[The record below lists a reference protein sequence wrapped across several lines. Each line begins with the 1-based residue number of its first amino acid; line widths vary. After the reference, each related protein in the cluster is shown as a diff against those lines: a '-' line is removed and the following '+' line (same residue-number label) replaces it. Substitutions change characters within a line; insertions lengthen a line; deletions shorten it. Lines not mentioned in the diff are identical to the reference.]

1 MSYPVSLN
9 EFASKNKLNHII
21 AENMVSISQLQEGN
35 ERFEDLAYFCFSRAY
50 RICYLLIEAS
60 PAPLWKLPEC
70 YEIANYKSQDKDF
83 NRVLKAVTL
92 TIVHILTEHFEEV
105 WKEEN
110 KNILDRI
117 QNDILHSYISDET
130 IVLPGGMEILQ
141 PLGARPVCS
150 TIYSTLHKGTDIDI
164 ELSFTEFLPE
174 SVGKTLNDVVQKRV
188 VELVKKATDEI
199 PVTYTEVKGHTLHI
213 GTIPK
218 KEFDARMKNN
228 PNGAPDKLD
237 LEDIEKETVDSWFED
252 NKEQES
258 NLVNN
263 NNITKHEKENADL
276 KNQLALQSESRN
288 DDENQKNVKQQL
300 AEKEAIIKEM
310 QSIIDD
316 YSARFDPKD
325 LKKKIVCA
333 MTGKQ
338 HIIFVLAVLASHDR
352 LPNSRKSM
360 SFLMSFISSR
370 NESTMEDYLGDAI
383 SKEECETLAKVFENE
398 KQPFLAKIIRELP
411 YKLERDKIDKNRA
424 KPLKKHND

>member
-218 KEFDARMKNN
+218 KEFDERKKNN
-228 PNGAPDKLD
+228 PNGVPDKLD
-237 LEDIEKETVDSWFED
+237 LEDIEKETVDSWFNDEKKQD
-252 NKEQES
+252 SNPVNNKRILELETCINEKESRIKELEEENNNLRDQIEGMLDTDKEIEGWTIEKEIILVELLTPIFKDRVTAKSFAEEVNGQDDIEIMNILSRYVKEGKASKTSVRRKLWSILHAFKIYDAEES
-258 NLVNN
+258 NWNFTLNN
-263 NNITKHEKENADL
+263 RI
-276 KNQLALQSESRN
+276 
-288 DDENQKNVKQQL
+288 
-300 AEKEAIIKEM
+300 
-310 QSIIDD
+310 
-316 YSARFDPKD
+316 
-325 LKKKIVCA
+325 
-333 MTGKQ
+333 
-338 HIIFVLAVLASHDR
+338 
-352 LPNSRKSM
+352 
-360 SFLMSFISSR
+360 
-370 NESTMEDYLGDAI
+370 
-383 SKEECETLAKVFENE
+383 
-398 KQPFLAKIIRELP
+398 
-411 YKLERDKIDKNRA
+411 
-424 KPLKKHND
+424 